1 MIAAPER
8 IVLVGLPGAGK
19 STLGRRARDLLA
31 EAGRTWEFVDLDA
44 EIERRA
50 GRSIPEIF
58 ARQGEAA
65 FRKLERALSQE
76 WIERP
81 NVIIAPGG
89 GWIELG
95 ELVEQF
101 RARSLFVYLQVSPA
115 VAAARLGPAGGDRP
129 LLAGGNSQEK
139 LQELLA
145 RRESLYLQSQHI
157 LSVDSLSVDGAAS
170 YIVALASGRN
180 GD

>member
-1 MIAAPER
+1 MSEAPER

-19 STLGRRARDLLA
+19 TSVGRRAQDLLQQ
-31 EAGRTWEFVDLDA
+31 AGRDWEFADLDA
-44 EIERRA
+44 EIEQRT

-65 FRKLERALSQE
+65 FRKLERAVSLE
-76 WIERP
+76 WLDRP
-81 NVIIAPGG
+81 NLIMAPGG
-89 GWIELG
+89 GWVELG

-101 RARSLFVYLQVSPA
+101 RARSLFVYLQVSPE
-115 VAAARLGPAGGDRP
+115 VAAARLGAAGGDRP
-129 LLAGGNSQEK
+129 LLAGGNSREK
-139 LQELLA
+139 LKELST
-145 RRESLYLQSQHI
+145 RREALYLQSQHT
-157 LSVDSLSVDGAAS
+157 LSVDSLSVDQAAS